1 SMLDI
6 FVIALLC
13 SLVRF
18 GSLSTVDTAPA
29 ALYFSAVVL
38 CTMFAAISFDP
49 RLLWDSAGK
58 GAEEEAE
65 EETAQDVPRDVAQGV
80 TSD

>member
-1 SMLDI
+1 MMFRFIAFVGRWSMLDI

-18 GSLSTVDTAPA
+18 GSLSSVDAAPA

-38 CTMFAAISFDP
+38 CTMFAAINFDT
-49 RLLWDSAGK
+49 RLLWDSTELNNA
-58 GAEEEAE
+58 AEDSG
-65 EETAQDVPRDVAQGV
+65 TH
-80 TSD
+80 